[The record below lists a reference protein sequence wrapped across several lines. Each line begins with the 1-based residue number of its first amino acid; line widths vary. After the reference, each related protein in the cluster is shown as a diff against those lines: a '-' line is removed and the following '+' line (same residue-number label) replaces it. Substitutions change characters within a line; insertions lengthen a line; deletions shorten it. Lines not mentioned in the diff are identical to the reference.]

1 MFSSFLTSLTKVSKP
16 WQVID
21 EDGNVIENDE
31 DEVSSIGSD
40 WSFMQPDG
48 ELQPRSLSESP
59 HVLVDT
65 PSSGR
70 RSLNR
75 SPNSGRL
82 RQSSL
87 PNSLDSPIRPDEDT
101 QAMVTASRPVGL
113 SRSARAKGTVHSGS
127 MLYATRGSPNPAQSR
142 QVSARWNGA
151 AHASRRKSHRNTLNV
166 DHQHAKCLR
175 RGTQIS
181 RSYQRKQVF
190 LLSGGQLPQA
200 RRN

>member
-1 MFSSFLTSLTKVSKP
+1 
-16 WQVID
+16 
-21 EDGNVIENDE
+21 
-31 DEVSSIGSD
+31 
-40 WSFMQPDG
+40 MQPDG
-48 ELQPRSLSESP
+48 ELQPRSLSQSP
-59 HVLVDT
+59 LVLVDT

-82 RQSSL
+82 HQPSL
-87 PNSLDSPIRPDEDT
+87 PNNLDSPIRPDEDT
-101 QAMVTASRPVGL
+101 QAMATATRPVGL
-113 SRSARAKGTVHSGS
+113 SRSTRVKGTVHSDF
-127 MLYATRGSPNPAQSR
+127 LVRVTKGSPNPAQSR

-166 DHQHAKCLR
+166 DPQHAKCLR